1 MSGEF
6 CVVCGRTDVPLEEGV
21 CPDCFA
27 ARHVLVDAPGRP
39 TVVLCPTCGARKVGE
54 HWERAGASPTL
65 LAAEDLT
72 PLLRIFPE
80 VAVRRVR
87 WQEVSEDKILREYHG
102 EADVRFRGTERTVAF
117 ALRLK
122 VQHRTCPECSRL
134 SGRFFTAILQLR
146 GPEGR
151 QRLPPRELRA
161 ALGSPFDS
169 IVAETP
175 KAWRQALSWKEAL
188 PEGWDYYLTDTT
200 SARALARH
208 LKVRLGATLSESA
221 TLWGRK
227 DGRDVYRVTF
237 CLRLPVG
244 TRRRPATAGGAE
256 DGDGRPAP
264 RRVERHA

>member
-1 MSGEF
+1 MPGEF
-6 CVVCGRTDVPLEEGV
+6 CVVCGRTDVPLEEGI
-21 CPDCFA
+21 CPACFA

-65 LAAEDLT
+65 LTAEDLT
-72 PLLRIFPE
+72 PHLRVLPD

-87 WQEVSEDKILREYHG
+87 WEEVSDDPILREYHG
-102 EADVRFRGTERTVAF
+102 EADVRFRGTERTAGFV
-117 ALRLK
+117 LRLK
-122 VQHRTCPECSRL
+122 VQHRTCPECSRR

-151 QRLPPRELRA
+151 QRLRAPELRA
-161 ALGSPFDS
+161 ALERPFDA

-188 PEGWDYYLTDTT
+188 PEGWDYFLTDTT
-200 SARALARH
+200 HARALARH
-208 LKVRLGATLSESA
+208 LKSRLGATLTESA

-237 CLRLPVG
+237 CLRLPVATRARAGSTGAAEG
-244 TRRRPATAGGAE
+244 T
-256 DGDGRPAP
+256 
-264 RRVERHA
+264 